1 MRVYFCMCM
10 CVYFCMC
17 VCVCFLYM
25 CVYCKQ
31 MYVYMS
37 VLICTPQLFFLF
49 FLFFFFNFLRFNF
62 YFFSYSFSSYLYNL
76 ANETAKPFLP
86 CAFFNPTNPTT

>member
-1 MRVYFCMCM
+1 
-10 CVYFCMC
+10 
-17 VCVCFLYM
+17 
-25 CVYCKQ
+25 
-31 MYVYMS
+31 MS

-49 FLFFFFNFLRFNF
+49 FLFFFQFSPFLFLF
-62 YFFSYSFSSYLYNL
+62 FFSYSFSSYLYNL